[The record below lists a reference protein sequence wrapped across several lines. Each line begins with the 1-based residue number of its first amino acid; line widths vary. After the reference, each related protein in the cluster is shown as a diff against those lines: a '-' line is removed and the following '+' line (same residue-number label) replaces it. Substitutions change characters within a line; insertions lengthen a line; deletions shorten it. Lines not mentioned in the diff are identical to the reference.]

1 MDVVV
6 RAVNQ
11 RFVDEVVFPVFAHG
25 ASDTRGALERL
36 YGALDDHE
44 TRIQIEALLDRGAD
58 GGWSEVE
65 TDRWQ
70 DVVYRLLFSEW
81 QRTPAGWVLI
91 GGQEE
96 AYAARLDEAVH
107 TALMISDPLYP
118 YWDPAEA
125 ARQRE
130 QLLMPPFLERG
141 LAGFLSGIWEPFP
154 SFAPGEV
161 LTTRGT
167 NIYRPNEALAISDW
181 SHRSRDFVD
190 EWSAELPRTLRELL
204 QREIDRLKPVEIP
217 EAKEVLDYW
226 LGTVSQP
233 PALNVAF
240 SGLGASAIHWVRDI
254 AALAGQVRKASAREQ
269 GLTAIVTGGHRAW
282 F

>member
-11 RFVDEVVFPVFAHG
+11 RFVDEVVFPVFALG
-25 ASDTRGALERL
+25 ATDTRA
-36 YGALDDHE
+36 ALDRLHQAIGDFE
-44 TRIQIEALLDRGAD
+44 TRIQVEALLDRRVD

-70 DVVYRLLFSEW
+70 DIVYRLLFSEW
-81 QRTPAGWVLI
+81 KRAPTGWVI
-91 GGQEE
+91 DGQED

-107 TALMISDPLYP
+107 TALMISDPMYP
-118 YWDPAEA
+118 YWNPAEA

-141 LAGFLSGIWEPFP
+141 LAGFLNGIWEPCPGF
-154 SFAPGEV
+154 SPGEV

-167 NIYRPNEALAISDW
+167 NLYRANESLAIADW
-181 SHRSRDFVD
+181 CHRSRDIVD
-190 EWSAELPRTLRELL
+190 EWSAELPRTLRALL
-204 QREIDRLKPVEIP
+204 QREIDRLKPVEVP
-217 EAKEVLDYW
+217 EAKEILDYW
-226 LGTVSQP
+226 LGVAPNP

-240 SGLGASAIHWVRDI
+240 SGLGPAAIHWVRDI